1 MLMVRQVITTMKA
14 AILCALILSALI
26 IAFYLLRLLVRCV
39 AKCKQRADLR
49 EWFWHIEGQA
59 AAGQKA
65 ADSKA
70 AAEAKRNS
78 TDDGPEAGSLHV
90 NRKQQF
96 GKSWDDSAIERKT
109 LLSDMIHGP
118 NNKLRRHR
126 KKGRTS
132 SVTYGVPPS
141 RLAK

>member
-1 MLMVRQVITTMKA
+1 MVRQVITTMKA

-59 AAGQKA
+59 AAGQMATK
-65 ADSKA
+65 DKPDL
-70 AAEAKRNS
+70 KLN
-78 TDDGPEAGSLHV
+78 TTDGPEAGSLHV

-118 NNKLRRHR
+118 NKQLRRHR
-126 KKGRTS
+126 KKGRTA
-132 SVTYGVPPS
+132 SVTYGVPPT